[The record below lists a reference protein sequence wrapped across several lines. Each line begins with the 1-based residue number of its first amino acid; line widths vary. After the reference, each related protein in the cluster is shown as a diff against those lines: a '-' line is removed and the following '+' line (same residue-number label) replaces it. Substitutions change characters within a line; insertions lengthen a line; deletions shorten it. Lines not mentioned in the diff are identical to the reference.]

1 MTNYRNGYVNLQ
13 GSEVVCYLRLKE
25 QFVRFLLDNDYR
37 LWVDFEEERADVHD
51 SEGNDLAHM
60 TFKQLSRRTT
70 IR

>member
-1 MTNYRNGYVNLQ
+1 MMDFRNGYVNLKD
-13 GSEVVCYLRLKE
+13 SEVIYYLRLKY

-37 LWVDFEEERADVHD
+37 LYVDFDEDRAVVYD